1 MNTFRKLCALILS
14 LCLLA
19 AVLSPALA
27 EETAGDEVTRSDF
40 SLSLLMHADGFPND
54 GAAHYADWEAFL
66 SKLSLEGV
74 IDVQRFLTN
83 VSACILT
90 AGSASTAK

>member
-27 EETAGDEVTRSDF
+27 EETAGDAAASLIRVVVT
-40 SLSLLMHADGFPND
+40 P
-54 GAAHYADWEAFL
+54 
-66 SKLSLEGV
+66 
-74 IDVQRFLTN
+74 
-83 VSACILT
+83 
-90 AGSASTAK
+90 